1 MRKKHQQEHPDQGA
15 PVTADQVQKTVQDAK
30 TLAAIPD
37 QKLLEDPALNPATR
51 QRYDQLTAD
60 RLQATLGLEHRRKLR
75 EAEEADRRE
84 ADQAEV
90 DRVISS
96 ARQAT
101 SPARTILT
109 MSRHQTRFG
118 RVTLAASLALSIGSA
133 VGLAA
138 LVAEHGGP
146 QPVGY
151 LAEIGLTGLST
162 TVIVWRGIL
171 ARAGTVIDQ
180 STSRLFLTLM
190 VVPLLV
196 SVVGSSLG
204 AGPVGAACSVG
215 SALFAGLTYLINTSA
230 SDAIKQSITKIDQ
243 ADTPPESPSERGA
256 PPGTDGASI
265 TTAPE
270 PGDGLDVVADA
281 LADQAAD
288 FLRSH
293 ESPSERSHESDR
305 SHGPDETTDQPE
317 FGQVGASERPWE
329 QDRLHG
335 AEQAP
340 LTAQERRRLE
350 GLQNRKRV
358 ANFLYE
364 HPDATAT
371 EIANA
376 LGLGESTVRRI
387 RKELDTRGGT

>member
-1 MRKKHQQEHPDQGA
+1 MRKKHQQEHLDQDA
-15 PVTADQVQKTVQDAK
+15 PVTADQIQKTVQDAK
-30 TLAAIPD
+30 TLASIPD

-60 RLQATLGLEHRRKLR
+60 RLQATLDLEHRRKLR

-84 ADQAEV
+84 EDQAEV

-190 VVPLLV
+190 VAPLLV

-256 PPGTDGASI
+256 HTGTDRAS
-265 TTAPE
+265 TTSDPE
-270 PGDGLDVVADA
+270 PADGLDVVADA

-293 ESPSERSHESDR
+293 ESPSERSHGSDR
-305 SHGPDETTDQPE
+305 SHGPDETPTQPE
-317 FGQVGASERPWE
+317 SGQVGASERPWE
-329 QDRLHG
+329 QHRSHK
-335 AEQAP
+335 AEPGP

-371 EIANA
+371 EIADA

>member
-1 MRKKHQQEHPDQGA
+1 MGKKNRPERPDQDA
-15 PVTADQVQKTVQDAK
+15 PVTAEQIQRTVQDAK
-30 TLAAIPD
+30 TLASIPD

-51 QRYDQLTAD
+51 QRYDQLTAA
-60 RLQATLGLEHRRKLR
+60 RLQATLDLEHRRKLR

-90 DRVISS
+90 ERVIAS

-109 MSRHQTRFG
+109 MTRHQSRFG
-118 RVTLAASLALSIGSA
+118 RITLTASLLLSIGSA

-138 LVAEHGGP
+138 LVAQHGGP
-146 QPVGY
+146 EPVGY

-190 VVPLLV
+190 VVPLLI
-196 SVVGSSLG
+196 SVIGSTLG

-230 SDAIKQSITKIDQ
+230 SDAIKQSITKIDRS
-243 ADTPPESPSERGA
+243 DGPTEHPPEPDAHTGPDR
-256 PPGTDGASI
+256 AS
-265 TTAPE
+265 TPDRTAT
-270 PGDGLDVVADA
+270 GDGLGVVADA
-281 LADQAAD
+281 LADEAAD
-288 FLRSH
+288 YLRSH
-293 ESPSERSHESDR
+293 ESPSERSHEHGR
-305 SHGPDETTDQPE
+305 SHGQDEPSTVPQN
-317 FGQVGASERPWE
+317 GQVGASERPWE
-329 QDRLHG
+329 QDRSHG
-335 AEQAP
+335 PDQGP

-364 HPDATAT
+364 RPDATAA
-371 EIANA
+371 EIADA

-387 RKELDTRGGT
+387 RKELDTGGA